1 MYVLRF
7 VTLLC
12 MLCTWTSTTM
22 SHELW
27 LEPREFMIE
36 ANQLIEA
43 DIRVGQDFK
52 GSPLSFSPNGFE
64 RFDIASENDLAP
76 ITGRLGDVPAV
87 STEPLSEG
95 LNILVYQ
102 PVNAVLTYSEWTKF
116 LAFVDHKNFTDARSE
131 HTTRDLPKTGFKE
144 VYSRYAKSL
153 VAVADGNGSDRAFGL
168 ETEIIALANPYT
180 DNLEGGLSIQVLYQN
195 APRVGAQVE
204 IFDRAP
210 NGEIMVTTVQT
221 DDRGIARIDVQA
233 GHTYMLDAVVLREP
247 SPELSA
253 ETEAVWESLWANLT
267 FAVPEAM

>member
-12 MLCTWTSTTM
+12 MLSTWTSTAM

-27 LEPREFMIE
+27 LEPRAYIID

-43 DIRVGQDFK
+43 DIRVGQGFK

-64 RFDIASENDLAP
+64 RFDIAVKNDLAP

-87 STEPLSEG
+87 RTEPLSEG
-95 LNILVYQ
+95 LNILVYR
-102 PVNAVLTYSEWTKF
+102 PTNAVLTYDEWTKF
-116 LAFVDHKNFTDARSE
+116 LAFVDHKNFAHARSE
-131 HTTRDLPKTGFKE
+131 HTNRDLPKTGFKE

-153 VAVADGNGSDRAFGL
+153 VAVADGNGSDRVFGL
-168 ETEIIALANPYT
+168 ETEIVAFANPYT
-180 DNLEGGLSIQVLYQN
+180 DNLEGGLPIQVLYQN
-195 APRVGAQVE
+195 APRVDAQVE
-204 IFDRAP
+204 VFDRAP
-210 NGEIMVTTVQT
+210 DGEILVTTVQT
-221 DDRGIARIDVQA
+221 DDEGIAKINVQA
-233 GHTYMLDAVVLREP
+233 GHAYMLDAVVLREP

-267 FAVPEAM
+267 FAIPETM